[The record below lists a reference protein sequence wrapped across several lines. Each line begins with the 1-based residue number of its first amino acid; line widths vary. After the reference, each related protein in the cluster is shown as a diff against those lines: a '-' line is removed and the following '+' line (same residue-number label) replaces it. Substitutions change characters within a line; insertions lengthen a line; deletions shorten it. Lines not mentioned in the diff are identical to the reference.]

1 MPPLTGV
8 AVNVTDPPLQIEVVV
23 EVILTVGTT
32 VVAVM
37 AIGLLLAVA
46 GVAQGSL
53 EVMITV
59 ITSPSARVVDVKVS
73 LVAPATL
80 VPLICHW

>member
-8 AVNVTDPPLQIEVVV
+8 AVNVTDPPLQIEVVL
-23 EVILTVGTT
+23 EVMLTVGTT
-32 VVAVM
+32 VVIVTG
-37 AIGLLLAVA
+37 IVLLVAVA

-53 EVMITV
+53 EVMFTAT
-59 ITSPSARVVDVKVS
+59 TSPSARVVDVNVAE
-73 LVAPATL
+73 VAPAIL